1 MKRIDLII
9 IGYAATLILDFIFLM
24 IVQKFDVLLISG
36 PLALIPLIIRFITNN
51 IKYIF
56 IKFLKEFQNG

>member
-24 IVQKFDVLLISG
+24 IVQRFDILLISG
-36 PLALIPLIIRFITNN
+36 PLALIPLIITLIQRRRD
-51 IKYIF
+51 
-56 IKFLKEFQNG
+56 